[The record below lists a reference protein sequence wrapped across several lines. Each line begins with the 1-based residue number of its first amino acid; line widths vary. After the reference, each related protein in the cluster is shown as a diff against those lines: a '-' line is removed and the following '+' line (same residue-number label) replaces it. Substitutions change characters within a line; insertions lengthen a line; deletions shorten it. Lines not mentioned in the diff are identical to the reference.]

1 MRYGRIVHREYI
13 LVFRS
18 LKRNMTSDGA
28 ETSTFGNPNQPFFV
42 DANELKELRGA
53 LESKNSRL
61 MGLENVVRQLE
72 SENSSLKSQRSDD
85 SYPSLVLFRSSIFA
99 KLGTGFFF
107 LSILMFGLHFTNV
120 LRVEEVFSQLE
131 GILLA
136 ILG

>member
-1 MRYGRIVHREYI
+1 
-13 LVFRS
+13 
-18 LKRNMTSDGA
+18 MTSEGPDA
-28 ETSTFGNPNQPFFV
+28 AIVANSNQPIFV
-42 DANELKELRGA
+42 DRNELNELRGA

-120 LRVEEVFSQLE
+120 LRVEQVFSQLE

-136 ILG
+136 VLG